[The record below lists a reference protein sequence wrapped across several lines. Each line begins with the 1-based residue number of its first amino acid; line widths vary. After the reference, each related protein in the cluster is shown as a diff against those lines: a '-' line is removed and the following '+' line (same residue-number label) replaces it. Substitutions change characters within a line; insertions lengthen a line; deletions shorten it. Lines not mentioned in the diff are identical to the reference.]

1 MEIMSEDEYFEEID
15 TLLPNLVIRPKKDSE
30 GNDKP
35 VTIDDWKNN
44 DYYNALKSKNLNV
57 SENFYKVLALLD
69 LADTLPILMA
79 GGVVIFKPSNK
90 TLMSNYNKA
99 KEVLQLV
106 NMSESE
112 IVRIG
117 MSGDE
122 KIEDLEF
129 VQEEPFVVDNPDI
142 LSFLQKL
149 SETVEGEIDADSDNV
164 QEGLDDIIQM
174 WRKFDLTNKNDREK
188 IYNYWESTEEIFD
201 QLGSYSI
208 RAKKLSEEVRTAE
221 RSLQTP
227 NVTLEGDFGNI
238 FDEVL
243 TEEQELFLLRLV
255 KKKIRFPKY
264 TVTFTENPSFEQM
277 ENRLSL
283 IKLVNNFVQPMM
295 GDTEEYTANFDA
307 EENRNYQEER
317 ATQDTD
323 TGTETTETA
332 SFDASAQAEG
342 IQGEIRMA
350 EKSADPLTLLSAHLT
365 SKFYVTQEMGNEI
378 NEKIRNELSSSL
390 VNTRPEIIESRLR
403 KIEGYVES
411 LVSDMV
417 PRDSYKFAII
427 DDSKNSSF
435 LDKLKK
441 RKGRYSYELEYY
453 ELEIVG
459 ENLVLVKYETIID
472 GYVKYVNEVNRMVK
486 NLYAILNE
494 GKRVSRSTIYNP
506 NRARGGTTGSGQ
518 TSLTQGRNYPAL
530 PGKFAEEN
538 PTAQAIE
545 ISKYYDDLIEL
556 ANSYYYEPMDSRY
569 FFKADAPDFTRDN
582 NYKKI
587 ISLSTKSRKTALA
600 GIKRGMTT
608 KKKIPIDAD
617 DLQTLTSFF
626 EQIKYFSELSSQQ
639 VKDLVE
645 SVAQIFK
652 NLYLINLNVPKDQKR
667 KTVTGITRKVEE
679 SLGSFA
685 YKLLSQSGKFRDEI
699 PKEAQIQV
707 FEKPLIEYK
716 NVGTSLSDL
725 NLFNILEDEDFQ
737 KYSSDNKMGKKLKA
751 LLREMNTSP
760 LRVKQEL
767 TDVENMYKAQLEALD
782 LLKFQRDDMIY
793 KAYLQTE
800 NVEHVEYVLDM
811 IEKQN
816 RIDLYARDIEGII
829 ESNKPFNDLSYIF
842 GVSPD
847 VIYKVKGLFR

>member
-15 TLLPNLVIRPKKDSE
+15 SLIPQLVIKPKKDSE
-30 GNDKP
+30 GNDKEIN
-35 VTIDDWKNN
+35 IDNWKNN
-44 DYYNALKSKNLNV
+44 DYYNSLKSKNLKV
-57 SENFYKVLALLD
+57 SNEFYEVLALLD

-79 GGVVIFKPSNK
+79 GGTVIFKPKPK
-90 TLMSNYNKA
+90 TLLSDYNTARK
-99 KEVLQLV
+99 VLELI
-106 NMSESE
+106 NMPESE

-129 VQEEPFVVDNPDI
+129 VQDEPFVVDNPDI

-174 WRKFDLTNKNDREK
+174 WRKFDLTNRNDREK
-188 IYNYWESTEEIFD
+188 IYKYWESTEQIFD
-201 QLGSYSI
+201 ELGNYST
-208 RAKKLSEEVRTAE
+208 RAKKLSEEKANAE
-221 RSLQTP
+221 RALQTS
-227 NVTLEGDFGNI
+227 NITVEGDFGNI
-238 FDEVL
+238 FNEQL

-264 TVTFTENPSFEQM
+264 TVTFTETPSFEQM

-283 IKLVNNFVQPMM
+283 IKLVNNFVQPML
-295 GDTEEYTANFDA
+295 GDTEEYSANFDS

-323 TGTETTETA
+323 TGTETTQTA

-365 SKFYVTQEMGNEI
+365 TKFYVTQEMGNQI

-417 PRDSYKFAII
+417 PRNSYKFAII

-441 RKGRYSYELEYY
+441 RKGRYNYQLEYY
-453 ELEIVG
+453 ELEIVN
-459 ENLVLVKYETIID
+459 ENLVLVRYEAIID

-486 NLYAILNE
+486 ELYSILNE
-494 GKRVSRSTIYNP
+494 GKRVSNPTIYNP
-506 NRARGGTTGSGQ
+506 NKARGGTTGSGQ

-538 PTAQAIE
+538 PTGQAIE
-545 ISKYYDDLIEL
+545 ISQYYDDLIEL

-582 NYKKI
+582 NYRKI
-587 ISLSTKSRKTALA
+587 ISLSTKSRQSALA
-600 GIKRGMTT
+600 GVKRGMTK

-617 DLQTLTSFF
+617 DLVKLTEFF
-626 EQIKYFSELSSQQ
+626 EEIKYFSELSSQQ
-639 VKDLVE
+639 VKNSVE
-645 SVAQIFK
+645 SV
-652 NLYLINLNVPKDQKR
+652 DR
-667 KTVTGITRKVEE
+667 KSVV
-679 SLGSFA
+679 
-685 YKLLSQSGKFRDEI
+685 
-699 PKEAQIQV
+699 
-707 FEKPLIEYK
+707 
-716 NVGTSLSDL
+716 
-725 NLFNILEDEDFQ
+725 
-737 KYSSDNKMGKKLKA
+737 
-751 LLREMNTSP
+751 
-760 LRVKQEL
+760 
-767 TDVENMYKAQLEALD
+767 
-782 LLKFQRDDMIY
+782 
-793 KAYLQTE
+793 
-800 NVEHVEYVLDM
+800 
-811 IEKQN
+811 
-816 RIDLYARDIEGII
+816 
-829 ESNKPFNDLSYIF
+829 
-842 GVSPD
+842 
-847 VIYKVKGLFR
+847 